1 MSRSCALAIV
11 LVLFPG
17 VAAIAAEADEAR
29 LTKELGS
36 ADADRVLDYLKG
48 QLLND
53 DTRKKVT
60 DLIKQLGDANFRTR
74 QEATRKLVEIGQ
86 PALPQLRAAT
96 SNSDKEVS
104 DRSKRCITEIQHG
117 PRYDLPIVAIR
128 WLARL
133 KDQRAVEL
141 MLALLPES
149 PEEPF
154 HADILEAL
162 GQVGVSGKEVHPA
175 VRKALDD
182 PRLRAAAVQ
191 ILLKSDDAA
200 LRKKMKEYLKD
211 KDPAVRFHVA
221 MSLLRHG
228 DRDAV
233 PALIEVLGESPS
245 VTLWQQAEEALYA
258 TAGDIAPAIPIKSGA
273 ADERKEASEQ
283 WAAWWR
289 QKGDQVLLG
298 RKDDYPTDVC
308 AVAETGARNR
318 VFEWRPEGK
327 PRFNITDLV
336 GPVDVRV
343 LPGKRLLIAEQNG
356 RRVTERD
363 FNGKIIWEQPF
374 DEGPV
379 SVMRLPNGN
388 TFVATMQRVMEVR
401 RNGDVVY
408 SYPVE
413 DGVSDANKLTDGRIA
428 LISTDDAVIFLGAD
442 GKEIKR
448 ATADSQGAIE
458 AQPNGHVL
466 VSQTQTGR
474 VTEFDA
480 KGEKILDLKIDG
492 AWMATRLPDGNLLVA
507 SKSKRKMTKI
517 DRSGKVIA
525 EYDVDGQPHSIHW
538 R

>member
-1 MSRSCALAIV
+1 MRRLA
-11 LVLFPG
+11 
-17 VAAIAAEADEAR
+17 
-29 LTKELGS
+29 K
-36 ADADRVLDYLKG
+36 
-48 QLLND
+48 
-53 DTRKKVT
+53 
-60 DLIKQLGDANFRTR
+60 
-74 QEATRKLVEIGQ
+74 
-86 PALPQLRAAT
+86 
-96 SNSDKEVS
+96 
-104 DRSKRCITEIQHG
+104 
-117 PRYDLPIVAIR
+117 
-128 WLARL
+128 L
-133 KDQRAVEL
+133 KDQRAVEVI
-141 MLALLPES
+141 LALLPES

-175 VRKALDD
+175 VRKALDE
-182 PRLRAAAVQ
+182 PKLRAAAVQ

-200 LRKKMKEYLKD
+200 LRKQMKVYLKD
-211 KDPAVRFHVA
+211 KDAAVRFHVA
-221 MSLLRHG
+221 MSLLRGG

-273 ADERKEASEQ
+273 ADERKEVAEQ

-308 AVAETGARNR
+308 AVAETGAQNR

-413 DGVSDANKLTDGRIA
+413 DGVSDANKLSDGRIA
-428 LISTDDAVIFLGAD
+428 IISTGDAVIFLGAD

-448 ATADSQGAIE
+448 AQADSQGAIE

-474 VTEFDA
+474 ISEFDA
-480 KGEKILDLKIDG
+480 KGERVIDLKIDG

-507 SKSKRKMTKI
+507 SKSKRKMTKV
-517 DRSGKVIA
+517 DPKGKVIA
-525 EYDVDGQPHSIHW
+525 EYDIDGQPHSIHW